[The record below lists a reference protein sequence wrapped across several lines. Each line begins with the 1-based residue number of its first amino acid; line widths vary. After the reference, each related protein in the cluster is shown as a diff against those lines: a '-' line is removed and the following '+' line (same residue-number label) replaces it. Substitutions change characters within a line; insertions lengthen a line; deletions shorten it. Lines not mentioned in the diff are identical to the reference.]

1 MKFLTKLIHGGQSP
15 EPMTGA
21 VMYPIFYTSTYVQKE
36 PGKAE
41 YEYSRTSNPTRVR
54 LEKAL
59 ASLENG
65 KYALAFTSGMAAANA
80 VMQTLK
86 QGDHVL
92 CADDLY
98 GGTYRLF
105 TKVYEKFGLTF
116 CSLPLENLSSLEK
129 ALAEKPAKLLWFE
142 SPSNPL
148 LKLVDIQKA
157 CEMAHAHGV
166 KVLVDNTFA
175 SPYLQ
180 NPLDL
185 GADIVLHSTTK
196 YLGGHSDVVGGALIT
211 NEEELHRQFAFYLNA
226 SGGNPSPMDCWLVLR
241 GLKTL
246 GIRMKAHCEN
256 ARKVAAFLEA
266 QSWVEKL
273 HFPGSA
279 RHPQQELAKKQMR
292 DFGGMI
298 SFVLKLPLAQSV
310 RFVQSTHYFYLAES
324 LGGVE
329 SLIEHPASMT
339 HASIPKEVRESIGLE
354 DGLIRLS
361 IGIEDAEDLI
371 ADLEQAY
378 QVAAKS

>member
-1 MKFLTKLIHGGQSP
+1 MKFNTKLIHGGQSP
-15 EPMTGA
+15 EPLTGA
-21 VMYPIFYTSTYVQKE
+21 IMYPIFYTSTYAQKE

-65 KYALAFTSGMAAANA
+65 NFALAFTSGMAAANA
-80 VMQTLK
+80 VVQTLK
-86 QGDHVL
+86 QGDHIL
-92 CADDLY
+92 CGDDLY

-105 TKVYEKFGLTF
+105 SKVYEKFGVSFSQLDLA
-116 CSLPLENLSSLEK
+116 SIDRLQDALSQKK
-129 ALAEKPAKLLWFE
+129 ASLLWFE
-142 SPSNPL
+142 TPTNPL
-148 LKLVDIQKA
+148 LKIVDIQKV
-157 CEMAHAHGV
+157 CEVAHRYGT

-211 NEEELHRQFAFYLNA
+211 NDADLHQRFAFFLNA
-226 SGGNPSPMDCWLVLR
+226 AGGNPSPMDCWLVLR

-246 GIRMKAHCEN
+246 GVRMKTHCEN
-256 ARKVAAFLEA
+256 ARKIANYLA
-266 QSWVEKL
+266 QQPWVKTL
-273 HFPGSA
+273 HYPGNPKN
-279 RHPQQELAKKQMR
+279 PQYEIAKKQMR

-298 SFVLKLPLAQSV
+298 SLVTTLSLQQSV

-339 HASIPKEVRESIGLE
+339 HASIPKEIREASGLE
-354 DGLIRLS
+354 DGLIRIS
-361 IGIEDAEDLI
+361 VGIEDVEDLLE
-371 ADLEQAY
+371 DLAQAY
-378 QVAAKS
+378 RKAIN